1 MKIIVCFFKSF
12 FLSLGQKTKKTNKE
26 NQHKCIRE
34 ARVFSGM
41 NLGVKGA

>member
-1 MKIIVCFFKSF
+1 MKIIVCFFNLFCFYPKN
-12 FLSLGQKTKKTNKE
+12 KIKK